1 VTRQAPLR
9 STRAKAQWSR
19 FAAGSTA
26 YLSFLASPARITAIA
41 FVILAGLVGARW
53 ITGNY
58 DWTYFAV
65 AGDQFTDPRKTP
77 IRVHVAEGPGYD
89 GQFFLRLAFEPFS
102 AKRTAWGIEIDGPAW
117 RQQRI
122 VYPLIVHI
130 AALGQPRWVPFTLIA
145 VNLVGVTVLVLACS
159 VLAGRVGLA
168 PAWGILPAFFPG
180 LTMGLARDLAEPL
193 NGCLL
198 TLAVFACTS
207 ASFGWA
213 ALALAAAALTRETTM
228 ISVAAVAATVAG
240 LALRRS
246 APSLVWSRVVL
257 IWLAPA
263 VALLAWHSAL
273 RVLWSG
279 WPAAIGVHSGFITT
293 YPLEGLIEAY
303 SQVWRHRP
311 LLHNLATGLYLAWIV
326 SLAVEVVRSL
336 GSLPAGASPAR
347 RLSLAWCRT
356 AWLAWTAFALFLS
369 RATWEANP
377 GLVRHMTE
385 WAIMGF
391 LALLLAARPP
401 SMQFVGLTAAVFLG
415 TVTRLL
421 TGP

>member
-1 VTRQAPLR
+1 
-9 STRAKAQWSR
+9 
-19 FAAGSTA
+19 
-26 YLSFLASPARITAIA
+26 
-41 FVILAGLVGARW
+41 VILAGLVGARW

-77 IRVHVAEGPGYD
+77 MRVHVAEGPGYD
-89 GQFFLRLAFEPFS
+89 GQFFLRLAFEPFTTR
-102 AKRTAWGIEIDGPAW
+102 RTAWGIEIDGPAW

-130 AALGQPRWVPFTLIA
+130 VALGQPHWVPFTLVA

-168 PAWGILPAFFPG
+168 PAWGIVPAFFPG
-180 LTMGLARDLAEPL
+180 PTMGLARDLAEPL
-193 NGCLL
+193 NACLL
-198 TLAVFACTS
+198 TLAVFACTN

-213 ALALAAAALTRETTM
+213 ALALAAATLTRETTM
-228 ISVAAVAATVAG
+228 ISVAAVAATVTG

-246 APSLVWSRVVL
+246 TPAPAWSPVML

-263 VALLAWHSAL
+263 AGLLAWHSAL
-273 RVLWSG
+273 RVLWG
-279 WPAAIGVHSGFITT
+279 VWPAALGVHSGFITT

-303 SQVWRHRP
+303 SQVWRQRP
-311 LLHNLATGLYLAWIV
+311 LLHNLATGLYLAWMV
-326 SLAVEVVRSL
+326 SLAVEVMRSL
-336 GSLPAGASPAR
+336 GSLPPGASPAR

-356 AWLAWTAFALFLS
+356 AWLAWTAFAIFLS

-401 SMQFVGLTAAVFLG
+401 RLPLVGLTAGVFLG
-415 TVTRLL
+415 TVVRLL